1 MSRLAGDAMAAATG
15 LLADSPL
22 PPIADPTRA
31 LDPSVADAAG
41 ALRADNIEQ
50 YKGEWRE
57 FLDRLGTAQLPSNGK
72 LSRGPN
78 GFASQFDTTE

>member
-1 MSRLAGDAMAAATG
+1 MAAATG

-57 FLDRLGTAQLPSNGK
+57 FLDRLGAVLPASGK
-72 LSRGPN
+72 VSRGSR
-78 GFASQFDTTE
+78 GFSSQFDSTE